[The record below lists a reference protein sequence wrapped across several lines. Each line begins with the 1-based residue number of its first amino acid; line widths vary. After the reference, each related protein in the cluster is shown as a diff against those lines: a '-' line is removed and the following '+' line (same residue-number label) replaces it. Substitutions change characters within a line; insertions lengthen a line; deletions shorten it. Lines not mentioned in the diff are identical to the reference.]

1 MTGMLSKISV
11 TATPE
16 ASGKKNFRLIPLE
29 DNWLGQW
36 TRLDGSGSGR
46 QAGRQAER
54 AALEDGSPRAATASM
69 AWGGLRQLAKRGA
82 ANKHF
87 SQRQASKPATIQ
99 LH

>member
-46 QAGRQAER
+46 QAGRQASGARSLGGWKPKGRDSEH
-54 AALEDGSPRAATASM
+54 GVGWFATA
-69 AWGGLRQLAKRGA
+69 GQEGRG
-82 ANKHF
+82 K
-87 SQRQASKPATIQ
+87 
-99 LH
+99 